1 MTASTRRSQISI
13 RVSDEVRT
21 TLELAAAQD
30 RRSISNL
37 AELLIADALRDRD
50 QQTAGGR
57 RNGY

>member
-13 RVSDEVRT
+13 RVTDEVRL

-37 AELLIADALRDRD
+37 AELLIADALRDR
-50 QQTAGGR
+50 GER
-57 RNGY
+57 RSEEAR

>member
-30 RRSISNL
+30 RRSLSNL
-37 AELLIADALRDRD
+37 AELLIADALRDRK
-50 QQTAGGR
+50 QQTAEAR
-57 RNGY
+57 